1 MAVKGSVAKAT
12 IEKKLKSLYTTDYIG
27 KEGNKIYVW
36 ESDGA
41 EKVQIAITLTC
52 PKIQLDIPQP
62 DVTLEGYTADGITS
76 ASGNKEITEEE
87 RSKLEAMLE
96 KLNL

>member
-12 IEKKLKSLYTTDYIG
+12 IEEKLKSLYTTDYIG

-62 DVTLEGYTADGITS
+62 GATLEGYTADGIAS

-87 RSKLEAMLE
+87 KSKLEAMLE

>member
-12 IEKKLKSLYTTDYIG
+12 IEEKLKSLYTTDYIG
-27 KEGNKIYVW
+27 KDGNKIYVW

-52 PKIQLDIPQP
+52 PKIQLDVPQP
-62 DVTLEGYTADGITS
+62 GLSPEGYTENGIQFRWY
-76 ASGNKEITEEE
+76 AGGGGIGQDYI
-87 RSKLEAMLE
+87 
-96 KLNL
+96 NLFHK

>member
-1 MAVKGSVAKAT
+1 MAAKGSVAKAT
-12 IEKKLKSLYTTDYIG
+12 IEEKLKSLYTTDYIG

-52 PKIQLDIPQP
+52 PKVQLDVPQP
-62 DVTLEGYTADGITS
+62 GSTADGYTTSGIIS
-76 ASGNKEITEEE
+76 ASGNKEVTEEE
-87 RSKLEAMLE
+87 KSRLEAMLE
-96 KLNL
+96 RLNL

>member
-1 MAVKGSVAKAT
+1 MAVKGSIAKAT
-12 IEKKLKSLYTTDYIG
+12 IEEKLKSLYTTDYIG
-27 KEGNKIYVW
+27 KEGNKIYIW

-52 PKIQLDIPQP
+52 PKIQLDIPQSGA
-62 DVTLEGYTADGITS
+62 TLDGHTANGIAS

-87 RSKLEAMLE
+87 KSKLEAMLE

>member
-12 IEKKLKSLYTTDYIG
+12 IEEKLKSLYTTDYIG
-27 KEGNKIYVW
+27 KDGNKIYVW

-52 PKIQLDIPQP
+52 PKIQLDVPQP
-62 DVTLEGYTADGITS
+62 GLSPEGYTENGIAS

-87 RSKLEAMLE
+87 KSNLEAMLE

>member
-12 IEKKLKSLYTTDYIG
+12 IEEKLKSLYTTDYIG

-41 EKVQIAITLTC
+41 EKVQIAITMTC

-62 DVTLEGYTADGITS
+62 GVTLEGYTADGITS

-87 RSKLEAMLE
+87 KSKLEAMLE

>member
-1 MAVKGSVAKAT
+1 MAAKGSVAKAT
-12 IEKKLKSLYTTDYIG
+12 IEEKLKSLYTTDYIG

-52 PKIQLDIPQP
+52 PKVQLDVPQP
-62 DVTLEGYTADGITS
+62 GTTLEGYTANGIVS
-76 ASGNKEITEEE
+76 ASGSKEITEEE
-87 RSKLEAMLE
+87 KSKLETMLE

>member
-1 MAVKGSVAKAT
+1 MAAKGSVAKAT
-12 IEKKLKSLYTTDYIG
+12 IEEKLKNLYTIDYIG

-36 ESDGA
+36 ESDGT

-52 PKIQLDIPQP
+52 PKVQLDVPQP
-62 DVTLEGYTADGITS
+62 GATLEEYTANGIVS

-87 RSKLEAMLE
+87 KSKLETMLE
-96 KLNL
+96 RLNL